1 MEKPC
6 EILKRENFKCD
17 SKKRLVSMWVFCS
30 EERAV
35 QLLNKI
41 EGYGLQEKSYYY
53 IRNRGAGMSFFG
65 GDKPAYKWP

>member
-1 MEKPC
+1 MRLNKTSG
-6 EILKRENFKCD
+6 LK
-17 SKKRLVSMWVFCS
+17 VGFCS

-65 GDKPAYKWP
+65 GTSLLISGHNLPLLIGIG